1 MAEPTEQQKTEFLEL
16 LSEGLAFYDAADK
29 VGLDKGIFYR
39 LCAKDAAFDEL
50 VTRARAIGQDAS
62 VDDCRQLADQAD
74 ETNYNA
80 IKLKIWERQWTAA
93 KRAPRKYGDKIQ
105 AEVSGKDGGPLVVK
119 WEQ

>member
-93 KRAPRKYGDKIQ
+93 RRAPRKYGDKIQ